1 MEDIEQLSLFD
12 DILTEYK
19 ITKPV
24 RLISF
29 FSGIEAQF
37 KALSFVGKKLNVQ
50 VSSYKTCE
58 WAFNSIV
65 GCNAIHNRDFNDYS
79 FNVSRKDMIEHIRG
93 ISVDYNQPLT
103 EEQLWK
109 KPLPWIKKAYNNC
122 IANHNLLNIMN
133 VKGSDLEIV
142 DTDKYEYILT
152 YSFPCLVAD
161 TLVLTNNGYK
171 KIIDIKV
178 GDYVLT
184 HNNQYQ
190 KVLAQKETGMH
201 QTLVINAMPFDE
213 LILTYNHKVLTNNG
227 WKQAK
232 DLTKK
237 DMLGIAINQNAIIPD
252 YGGVDFVWADGR
264 KARHSKKLDMSNPN
278 FWWLIGRYIG
288 DGWKRTQ
295 GGIVICCA
303 KNELSEITSKIEN
316 IFNFSIVEERTVY
329 KIHIPIKE
337 LGIFVDK
344 FGKGASNKHL
354 SKEIFD
360 LPIDLLKSFLDGY
373 FSADGCLYN
382 GRLQCNSV
390 SKQLIY
396 DLGQCVAKVYKRPYS
411 IYKNVPTPTKIIEGR
426 KVNQKPWWQLRLLI
440 AGKTRGWYDDNKG
453 IIWCPINKITSG
465 TIEKVYDIEVE
476 KDHSFVA
483 NSVIVHNCQ
492 DLSLAGN
499 RAGMSVS
506 QAEGGTRSGLLW
518 EVERILGE
526 LTEKPQILV
535 MENVP
540 AIHSE
545 KDMPNFRK
553 WIHRLEE
560 LGYTSF
566 YEDLNGKDFGI
577 PQNRERCFMVSILG
591 KDLLY
596 KFPRKIGRKYT
607 LKDFLQNNVD
617 EKYYLSQKM
626 VDYLTGVNQK
636 ESKYDR
642 GSVFERNLNPN
653 KDIAAAVLTTA
664 GQRATD
670 NFILD
675 DIKVVGNYMPSGHN
689 AGRVVDPKG
698 IAPAVMENHGT
709 VTAVAIRENT
719 LDGYREA
726 HEGDGINISSRMKHQ
741 RGNVQNGM
749 SQTLKTTCEVGT
761 LEINGNAFRIRKL
774 TEKEAGRLMG
784 FQDIDTDRM
793 KECGLG
799 NTSLFHCYGDSIV
812 VTVLIGIFLKLFG
825 VGQNEVKQLINE
837 YIETIKGE

>member
-37 KALSFVGKKLNVQ
+37 KALSFAGKKLGVPIY
-50 VSSYKTCE
+50 SYKTCE
-58 WAFNSIV
+58 WAFNSII

-142 DTDKYEYILT
+142 NTDKYEYILT
-152 YSFPCLVAD
+152 YSFP
-161 TLVLTNNGYK
+161 
-171 KIIDIKV
+171 
-178 GDYVLT
+178 
-184 HNNQYQ
+184 
-190 KVLAQKETGMH
+190 
-201 QTLVINAMPFDE
+201 
-213 LILTYNHKVLTNNG
+213 
-227 WKQAK
+227 
-232 DLTKK
+232 
-237 DMLGIAINQNAIIPD
+237 
-252 YGGVDFVWADGR
+252 
-264 KARHSKKLDMSNPN
+264 
-278 FWWLIGRYIG
+278 
-288 DGWKRTQ
+288 
-295 GGIVICCA
+295 
-303 KNELSEITSKIEN
+303 
-316 IFNFSIVEERTVY
+316 
-329 KIHIPIKE
+329 
-337 LGIFVDK
+337 
-344 FGKGASNKHL
+344 
-354 SKEIFD
+354 
-360 LPIDLLKSFLDGY
+360 
-373 FSADGCLYN
+373 
-382 GRLQCNSV
+382 
-390 SKQLIY
+390 
-396 DLGQCVAKVYKRPYS
+396 
-411 IYKNVPTPTKIIEGR
+411 
-426 KVNQKPWWQLRLLI
+426 
-440 AGKTRGWYDDNKG
+440 
-453 IIWCPINKITSG
+453 
-465 TIEKVYDIEVE
+465 
-476 KDHSFVA
+476 
-483 NSVIVHNCQ
+483 CQ

-607 LKDFLQNNVD
+607 LKDFLQDKVD

-761 LEINGNAFRIRKL
+761 LEINGNTFRIRKL

-799 NTSLFHCYGDSIV
+799 NSALFHCYGDSIV